1 MFVYGP
7 CPRHKTKGTWLVS
20 PGILC
25 WVTKPRGAENCCWH
39 QYRQRCYS
47 RHLRQ
52 LKLFVLCKQ
61 RSSRQEWR
69 TMWTWQTLMLTGS
82 SALVSCSPFLLRL
95 HGWAGGSRLMSW
107 GEGVRS
113 CLHTTVSIPTHCT
126 FWGRKT
132 RSGRE
137 KVGLGT
143 RAGDS
148 ALILPFF
155 SLVESI
161 ESDNKLNY
169 FSPSQTCSAHDGNW
183 QVNLPIYT
191 SNHEPF
197 QFILLPV
204 LLRKDDEA
212 AEWVSKVNP
221 SQSQPL
227 SCNLKLT
234 IIWHKKP
241 VLYEPLFSS

>member
-1 MFVYGP
+1 MADLDAHRELCSGELFTFP
-7 CPRHKTKGTWLVS
+7 AAPPWLGWGQQADVLRRGSQVLS
-20 PGILC
+20 PH
-25 WVTKPRGAENCCWH
+25 NCQH
-39 QYRQRCYS
+39 PHSLY
-47 RHLRQ
+47 
-52 LKLFVLCKQ
+52 
-61 RSSRQEWR
+61 
-69 TMWTWQTLMLTGS
+69 
-82 SALVSCSPFLLRL
+82 FL
-95 HGWAGGSRLMSW
+95 
-107 GEGVRS
+107 
-113 CLHTTVSIPTHCT
+113 
-126 FWGRKT
+126 GRKT

-169 FSPSQTCSAHDGNW
+169 FSPRQACSAHDGNW
-183 QVNLPIYT
+183 QVNLPIYI

-212 AEWVSKVNP
+212 AEWVSKVNS

-234 IIWHKKP
+234 II
-241 VLYEPLFSS
+241 